1 MGSSAMEAD
10 SLPTEL
16 PRKPPNSY
24 VCVCV
29 CVCVCVYPIG
39 SISLR
44 ALTNTTVPTQ
54 YQGEQNGA
62 CLSLE
67 EMPKNMQPPL
77 THHTQLEL
85 PSSGTQKKE
94 STILYA
100 NRHLA

>member
-1 MGSSAMEAD
+1 MEVE

-16 PRKPPNSY
+16 PRKPPNSR
-24 VCVCV
+24 VCV

-54 YQGEQNGA
+54 YQGEKNGA

-67 EMPKNMQPPL
+67 EMPKNLQRTL

-85 PSSGTQKKE
+85 PSSGNQKNE
-94 STILYA
+94 PTILYA